1 MSDKRIPK
9 FRITSVDGNTL
20 AIINEEGIVPRGK
33 RADMKLFD
41 ESSGYEA
48 KEYIEQMRKEGLDL
62 LDKQSKVSNAE
73 STLKKLGVNIK
84 NKDNTY
90 KSLAGIL
97 DDVFKEWNKKI
108 EQMERQSKMD
118 KLEELCKPISDY
130 LRENYCPHDSIVIT
144 DDKIRLVRDEIGIP
158 VDRYCEEEDESCSD
172 PRVSMEEAIS
182 NIVSF
187 LSKTKIGYELN

>member
-1 MSDKRIPK
+1 MSDERIPK

-41 ESSGYEA
+41 ESSGYQNSKSLKSIINRIQEA
-48 KEYIEQMRKEGLDL
+48 TFIEDTET
-62 LDKQSKVSNAE
+62 
-73 STLKKLGVNIK
+73 TLKKLGVSIK
-84 NKDNTY
+84 NEDGTY
-90 KSLAGIL
+90 RDF
-97 DDVFKEWNKKI
+97 DDIITDVIQVYGKQ
-108 EQMERQSKMD
+108 EQQERQSKID

-130 LRENYCPHDSIVIT
+130 LRENYDPYYSVVIT
-144 DDKIRLVRDEIGIP
+144 DDSIRLTQDQIGIP
-158 VDRYCEEEDESCSD
+158 VNVDYEKEDESCSD